1 MTQAGGPGGGVAG
14 AFRGAVAR
22 YPWLGPLAALIVV
35 FALFA
40 ALRPDTFAS
49 ADTLGLM
56 ARQTVVVG
64 ITAIGMTLIIVLG
77 GIDLSV
83 GSQVALA
90 TVVIASLL
98 KAGYGPLA
106 ASLGGV
112 AATAATGTLSGLIVT
127 RLRVAP
133 FIVTLGAMSVL
144 RGAAK
149 GLAKEQKIDADA
161 RGLDGL
167 LSALPEGKRW
177 MILPPGVWI
186 ALVVALL
193 AAGLLRYTRLG
204 RHVVAIGSNEQTA
217 RLCGIAVDRVKIT
230 IYALA
235 AALTGLAGVMEFS
248 RLTVGDPT
256 DSVGLEL
263 EAIAAVVIGGGSLS
277 GGEGSIPGALI
288 GAFLMTVIKAG
299 STHLGLPNWVEEIA
313 TGLII
318 VVAVALDRVRHAR
331 R

>member
-1 MTQAGGPGGGVAG
+1 MS
-14 AFRGAVAR
+14 R
-22 YPWLGPLAALIVV
+22 YPWLGPLAALVV
-35 FALFA
+35 VYALFA
-40 ALRPDTFAS
+40 ILRPESFAS
-49 ADTLGLM
+49 ADTLATM

-83 GSQVALA
+83 GSQVALT

-98 KAGYGPLA
+98 KGGAGPLT

-112 AATAATGTLSGLIVT
+112 LATAACGTVSGLLVT

-133 FIVTLGAMSVL
+133 FIVTLGAMSIL

-149 GLAKEQKIDADA
+149 GIAKEQKIDADA
-161 RGLDGL
+161 RGLDTL
-167 LSALPEGKRW
+167 LSALPETKRW
-177 MILPPGVWI
+177 MLLPAGVWA
-186 ALVVALL
+186 ALIVAVL
-193 AAGLLRYTRLG
+193 AACLLRYTRLG
-204 RHVVAIGSNEQTA
+204 RHIVAIGSNEQTA
-217 RLCGIAVDRVKIT
+217 RLCGVSVDRVKVT
-230 IYALA
+230 VYALA

-248 RLTVGDPT
+248 TLTVGDPT

-288 GAFLMTVIKAG
+288 GAFLMTVIKTG
-299 STHLGLPNWVEEIA
+299 STHMGLPNWVEEIA
-313 TGLII
+313 TGFII

-331 R
+331 K